1 MVKSAHH
8 AKHHALKTKALR
20 QVNCQLDRSAAGPS
34 GVALMAKK
42 WYELFVS
49 VQPAG
54 QSTETA
60 PSAENTP
67 SPAQTVAEIA
77 SSLGAEPTFGSA
89 QGPISFEEI
98 YRAADINAPA
108 HGYTIAKIS
117 DMLQSEHIRNLP
129 AEVKRSSILLA
140 LDAAGVKIK
149 EVIEDAVRRDRALD
163 TYERVLEKSVQD
175 LEARK
180 REENRKI
187 EEEMERMIA
196 EYRTR
201 LQANDGELAKQKE
214 SFLTWRL
221 QKQQEEK
228 KIADVVAHFVSE
240 NPITVGGASA
250 PKKSEP
256 TSP

>member
-1 MVKSAHH
+1 
-8 AKHHALKTKALR
+8 
-20 QVNCQLDRSAAGPS
+20 
-34 GVALMAKK
+34 MAKK

-117 DMLQSEHIRNLP
+117 EMLQSEHIRNLP
-129 AEVKRSSILLA
+129 SEVKRSSILLA
-140 LDAAGVKIK
+140 LEAAGVKLK

-163 TYERVLEKSVQD
+163 TYERVLQKSVEE
-175 LEARK
+175 LEAAK
-180 REENRKI
+180 KEENQQI
-187 EEEMERMIA
+187 EAELERIMA
-196 EYRTR
+196 EHRTR
-201 LQANDGELAKQKE
+201 LQANNDALAKEKE
-214 SFLTWRL
+214 RFFGWRMH
-221 QKQQEEK
+221 KQQEEK
-228 KIADVVAHFVSE
+228 KIADAVSYFVTE
-240 NPITVGGASA
+240 NPISVGSSAASA
-250 PKKSEP
+250 SVKPSGNQDSAKQ
-256 TSP
+256 